1 MAGIYD
7 MAARLD
13 TQGIEAPARLDAAR
27 ISLAEQSAREAPL
40 QFQRQQ
46 KIWGREDEQYKQ
58 GQEEAKQQKQMARYG
73 QMSQEM
79 AKLAMVAQTPQSFV
93 RNAQKVLGDAASLP
107 IFATALSD
115 ALQAD
120 PVKWKEMQTQLG
132 GAFGNIGKLV
142 ESQLATRQESVK
154 QGELTSRSEIE
165 QGAMTERS
173 EQEIA
178 GRQRVA
184 ETNATSREKV
194 QQMKADLINNKAN
207 ETGIDPLDLSRI
219 YDQAEQNLKS
229 REGWDD
235 KEKQWAA
242 DSKYRKT
249 EKKYG
254 SMTGFDW
261 TAKDRAYF
269 DADALGQDLEA
280 EVDKILGETGYL
292 RTDSGIRKQGAQGLN
307 NLIDVDY

>member
-46 KIWGREDEQYKQ
+46 KMWGREDEQYAQ
-58 GQEEAKQQKQMARYG
+58 GQEAYKQQQQMARYG

-142 ESQLATRQESVK
+142 ESQLATRQESTK
-154 QGELTSRSEIE
+154 QGEMTSRSEME
-165 QGAMTERS
+165 QVAMTGRS

-184 ETNATSREKV
+184 EISAASREKV
-194 QQMKADLINNKAN
+194 QQMKADLVTNKAN

-219 YDQAEQNLKS
+219 YDQAEQNIKN
-229 REGWDD
+229 REGYDE
-235 KEKQWAA
+235 KEKLWPS
-242 DSKYRKT
+242 DSKYWQT
-249 EKKYG
+249 EKKSRLG
-254 SMTGFDW
+254 MDFLAG
-261 TAKDRAYF
+261 DRDYL
-269 DADALGQDLEA
+269 DYDALQKDLDA
-280 EVDKILGETGYL
+280 EVDKLLNESGYS
-292 RTDSGIRKQGAQGLN
+292 RTDGGIQKRGTIGG
-307 NLIDVDY
+307 NLIEVDY